1 MNASYKPDKYR
12 WHYLHEQTAD
22 EVIMLKQF
30 DSKNGVKAK
39 CKLCSYVD
47 QGNRGS
53 EYLKQGILLTI
64 EIVTPHVA
72 FPLENVTEGTP
83 RRESI
88 EVRALV
94 FTRPK
99 GTES

>member
-1 MNASYKPDKYR
+1 M
-12 WHYLHEQTAD
+12 
-22 EVIMLKQF
+22 
-30 DSKNGVKAK
+30 
-39 CKLCSYVD
+39 
-47 QGNRGS
+47 
-53 EYLKQGILLTI
+53 I
-64 EIVTPHVA
+64 ETVTPHVA
-72 FPLENVTEGTP
+72 FPLENVKEGTP